1 LAPRAPGDSVRPRRL
16 SGVVARPLNFTVRRH
31 MAYASVLVTAVLM
44 VAVPASLAAQP
55 AQEAPTPTPA
65 PPVSV
70 IRYTD
75 RPLSEFQTRV
85 MNEATKLSL
94 ACRKFRSLY
103 GRWPK
108 DLAEIQ
114 AKTEG
119 IDFGV
124 FLGRAVVTPLPDDS
138 ERIEIFDGVNTRSV
152 KAVPVE
158 LGVTAA
164 DREAAKA
171 PGFKIKL

>member
-1 LAPRAPGDSVRPRRL
+1 MSYATGVLAAALLLGVAP
-16 SGVVARPLNFTVRRH
+16 
-31 MAYASVLVTAVLM
+31 AV
-44 VAVPASLAAQP
+44 SAQP
-55 AQEAPTPTPA
+55 AQQTPA
-65 PPVSV
+65 PAPAPSVSV
-70 IRYTD
+70 TRYTD
-75 RPLSEFQTRV
+75 RPLSEFQTLV

-138 ERIEIFDGVNTRSV
+138 ERIEIFDGVNTLTV

-158 LGVTAA
+158 LGVTDA